1 MNPLIIIFALAAG
14 AIAIATT
21 KNVAQT
27 AITAS
32 QLSVR
37 ILSVDTLKTIAGGLE
52 LRFSI
57 AVDNPTNKY
66 LSIKKPY
73 IKILLNGNEV
83 ANSTPS
89 SEVSLIKAN
98 DRTVIKGLSVG
109 IPYSNVPSVLIA
121 LTTGKKTNSMLT
133 IEVKLE
139 AGGIR
144 ATTSKNYKLDDLI
157 SIFNT

>member
-1 MNPLIIIFALAAG
+1 MNPLIAILFLTAG
-14 AIAIATT
+14 AIAVATT
-21 KNVAQT
+21 RNVART

-37 ILSVDTLKTIAGGLE
+37 ILSIDTLKTIYGGLE
-52 LRFSI
+52 LKFTI
-57 AVDNPTNKY
+57 AIDNPTNRS
-66 LSIKKPY
+66 LSLKNPY
-73 IKILLNGNEV
+73 IKVLLNDNEV

-98 DRTVIKGLSVG
+98 DRTVMKGLTVG

-121 LTTGKKTNSMLT
+121 LTTGKKTNAMLT

-139 AGGIR
+139 ASGIKAR
-144 ATTSKNYKLDDLI
+144 TSKNYKLDDLI
-157 SIFNT
+157 SIFST